1 VAQKPTENTPKL
13 DQLNAQKTRNTGASL
28 THDSGAP
35 VVDTEQSLR
44 AGRRGPALLNDP
56 DFIANS
62 HISIG
67 NAFPKRSCMPA
78 VSESTVNSNST
89 SH

>member
-1 VAQKPTENTPKL
+1 MAQKPTENTPKL

-44 AGRRGPALLNDP
+44 AGRRGPA
-56 DFIANS
+56 
-62 HISIG
+62 
-67 NAFPKRSCMPA
+67 
-78 VSESTVNSNST
+78 
-89 SH
+89 